1 MASFKNA
8 PWSYWEL
15 ESLLSGYPVAIL
27 GSGIVGLSTAI
38 FLKRMQPDLPVLVLE
53 RGPLPTGASTRNAG
67 FACFGS
73 MTELLDDL
81 SHQPADAV
89 WSLVERRYRGLQ
101 RLRGLIGDTRMRY
114 EPLGGYEVFPS
125 SEEAIFQTCL
135 EALPAFNRHMQ
146 PITGRT
152 DTFQIADAH
161 ISRFGFQS
169 VRHLIKNT
177 GEGQIH
183 TGETLAALLALARQM
198 HIEILNGMEV
208 HAIDPDASGVWL
220 HFEQGS
226 LHFEKVLIATNGM
239 AQQLLPELEVEP
251 ARNQV
256 LITQPIPNLPL
267 QGSFH
272 YDKGYIYFRN
282 IDQRVLLGGA
292 RNSAFEEERT
302 DLFGT
307 TTAIQQTLLNLLK
320 EVILPG
326 VSVEVDRWWSGIMGV
341 GESKSPIVRMLHPHL
356 GVAVRM
362 GGMGVAIGSLVGEEA
377 AQMLLQN

>member
-1 MASFKNA
+1 M
-8 PWSYWEL
+8 

-38 FLKRMQPDLPVLVLE
+38 FLKKMQPDLPVLVLE
-53 RGPLPTGASTRNAG
+53 RGALPTGASTRNAG

-81 SHQPADAV
+81 SQQPEDAV
-89 WSLVERRYRGLQ
+89 WSLVERRFRGLQ

-114 EPLGGYEVFPS
+114 EPLGGFEVFQPT
-125 SEEAIFQTCL
+125 EASVFRTCL
-135 EALPAFNRHMQ
+135 DAMPEFNQRMAS
-146 PITGRT
+146 ITGQS
-152 DTFQIADAH
+152 DTFQLADATIH
-161 ISRFGFQS
+161 TFGFQS
-169 VRHLIKNT
+169 VKHLIKNA

-183 TGETLAALLALARQM
+183 TGETLSALLALARELK
-198 HIEILNGMEV
+198 IEVLNGMEV
-208 HAIDPDASGVWL
+208 QSIEPDSSGVWL
-220 HFEQGS
+220 HFPQGS

-239 AQQLLPELEVEP
+239 AKQLLPELEVEP

-256 LITQPIPNLPL
+256 LITRPIPNLPVK
-267 QGSFH
+267 GSFH

-282 IDQRVLLGGA
+282 IDQRILLGGA
-292 RNSAFEEERT
+292 RNRSFEEERT
-302 DLFGT
+302 DAFGT
-307 TTAIQQTLLNLLK
+307 TERIQQTLLNLLQ

-326 VSVEVDRWWSGIMGV
+326 VPFEVDRWWSGIMGV
-341 GESKSPIVRMLHPHL
+341 GDSKSPIVRMLTPNL